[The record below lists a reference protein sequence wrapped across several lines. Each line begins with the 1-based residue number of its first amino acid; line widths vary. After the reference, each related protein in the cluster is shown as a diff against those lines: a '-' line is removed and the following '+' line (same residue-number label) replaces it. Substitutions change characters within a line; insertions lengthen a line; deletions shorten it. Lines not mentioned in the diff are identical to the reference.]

1 MDDPGQTVLGQ
12 NNLNMG
18 YRCCNCIYIEKVLHE
33 LMATSAIGGK
43 KAGVPRRHSSVLIET
58 ACDHWRIANYIWP
71 CAIDSDA
78 IAF

>member
-1 MDDPGQTVLGQ
+1 MLQL
-12 NNLNMG
+12 
-18 YRCCNCIYIEKVLHE
+18 YREGFE

-58 ACDHWRIANYIWP
+58 ACDHWRIANYRSWP